1 MKIVSFVPSLT
12 ETLLECG
19 AQVVGRTRY
28 CIHPANQIAD
38 IPVVGGTKQAD
49 WSKVYE
55 LDVDLVLF
63 DREENTEE
71 MAEECTLPYH
81 ATHVTDLASLAKDL
95 KILGQKLSNQKLIEL
110 SERAKKLAD
119 TKPLATLPASKVPQ
133 IKGWSLEGHTPTNI
147 LYMIWRNPWMGVGR
161 DTFIGDVLAKL
172 GLILPTFEV
181 KYPVLEL
188 NDYKK
193 SKTLILFSSEPYPF
207 LKYEE
212 ELKKL
217 GYPSVLVDGE
227 NFSWFGIRSIR
238 FLENFIVNSHSL

>member
-1 MKIVSFVPSLT
+1 
-12 ETLLECG
+12 
-19 AQVVGRTRY
+19 
-28 CIHPANQIAD
+28 
-38 IPVVGGTKQAD
+38 
-49 WSKVYE
+49 
-55 LDVDLVLF
+55 
-63 DREENTEE
+63 
-71 MAEECTLPYH
+71 
-81 ATHVTDLASLAKDL
+81 
-95 KILGQKLSNQKLIEL
+95 
-110 SERAKKLAD
+110 
-119 TKPLATLPASKVPQ
+119 
-133 IKGWSLEGHTPTNI
+133 
-147 LYMIWRNPWMGVGR
+147 
-161 DTFIGDVLAKL
+161 L